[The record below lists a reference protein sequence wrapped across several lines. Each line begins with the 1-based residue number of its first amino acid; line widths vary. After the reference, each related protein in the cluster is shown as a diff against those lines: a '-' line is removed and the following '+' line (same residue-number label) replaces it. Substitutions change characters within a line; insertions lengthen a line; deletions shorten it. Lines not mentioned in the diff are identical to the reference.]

1 MNTYGHHSQG
11 CKGAGGCFYY
21 KKRVY
26 LISGCPGFPG
36 DTVAV
41 KELIG
46 GLVEMQE
53 SHQFGHTGFRD
64 GVISCSLWVVQ
75 NSYGAALTGVHCWL
89 NVKQRTGN
97 IWTHVFFSRSSS
109 LRFWDFSKRLWLW
122 LSNHCWCLLL
132 CSPANHTDVGLSA
145 LPRRGRVVFYLHLH
159 DPMILKVKKPPKW
172 ALRWPKKVRSS

>member
-11 CKGAGGCFYY
+11 CKEAGGCFYY

-41 KELIG
+41 KEPIG

-75 NSYGAALTGVHCWL
+75 NSYGAAFTGVHCWL
-89 NVKQRTGN
+89 NVKQRSRKGRVTFEL
-97 IWTHVFFSRSSS
+97 TFSSAGLVLWDFEIFLRGSDFELVITADACCCAPLLTTRMLAFLPFLDGDVSSS
-109 LRFWDFSKRLWLW
+109 T
-122 LSNHCWCLLL
+122 CIC
-132 CSPANHTDVGLSA
+132 
-145 LPRRGRVVFYLHLH
+145 
-159 DPMILKVKKPPKW
+159 MIPWYWK
-172 ALRWPKKVRSS
+172 